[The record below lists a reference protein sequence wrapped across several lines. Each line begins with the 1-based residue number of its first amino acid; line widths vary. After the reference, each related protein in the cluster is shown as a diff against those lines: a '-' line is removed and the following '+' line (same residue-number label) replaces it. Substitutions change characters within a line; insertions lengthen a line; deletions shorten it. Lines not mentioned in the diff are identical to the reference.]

1 MAEIAPNMQRH
12 AEVCTVQ
19 VYFECFTVFWFET
32 LKHEKPDTSVVDYI
46 CRRFTFAVAP
56 WSPRD

>member
-12 AEVCTVQ
+12 AEV

-32 LKHEKPDTSVVDYI
+32 LKHEKPDTSVVD
-46 CRRFTFAVAP
+46 
-56 WSPRD
+56 

>member
-19 VYFECFTVFWFET
+19 VYCEWFSTVKVYSEWFTVFWFET
-32 LKHEKPDTSVVDYI
+32 LKHEKPDTSVVD
-46 CRRFTFAVAP
+46 
-56 WSPRD
+56 

>member
-12 AEVCTVQ
+12 TEVCTVQ

-32 LKHEKPDTSVVDYI
+32 LKHEKPDTSVV
-46 CRRFTFAVAP
+46 V
-56 WSPRD
+56 